1 MVTATTRS
9 QEEKLVREK
18 LPRVSIFTGRN
29 AAREYFAAALFG
41 CLFGLSAPGHDSWY
55 LAWCALVPLFHL
67 IYSASTKWQA
77 SLRAT
82 IFGFA
87 YNFVYLHWLYSI
99 HASENCPVHLRI
111 LLVFCVC
118 LHQSLL
124 FGAFAGI
131 ARTRVF
137 AALPILLPLLWVL
150 VFNKLGNSQVFFGV
164 PWSMIEYSQYQ
175 NSTVLSLCPLIGG
188 IGIGAL
194 LVQSNL
200 SLFLLS
206 GGTKYFS
213 RMPTVVTLVFSLV
226 TLAAASTAVFTASL
240 EKTKKENAPI
250 TIEPHANLT
259 LLQGNISFKRHK
271 ASVPELVDRYMQL
284 SASAP
289 ASAALPS
296 LCLWPEWS
304 IPLHFRS
311 RAMGASSMAGLAA
324 VNKQDWIVGAL
335 DSDRLG
341 RSFNAVYAFSAQ
353 GKMLDS
359 VYRKRML
366 VLFGEYM
373 PWVLS
378 APRGDTYATG
388 TSAVVLPLSKV
399 SVGPLIC
406 LEVLSPEYASETTRL
421 GAQVLVDASNTT
433 WFDTSL
439 VGRQMLAFSVF
450 RAAECGRYLAFCTTT
465 GPSCV
470 VDRSGRIIT
479 CTESNKVAAPTTQ
492 VTLYDDLTPFVRWF
506 R

>member
-9 QEEKLVREK
+9 QEKTRIQGASPWMSL
-18 LPRVSIFTGRN
+18 FTGN
-29 AAREYFAAALFG
+29 FLAEYPAAALAG
-41 CLFGLSAPGHDSWY
+41 GLFGLSAPGHEKWY
-55 LAWCALVPLFHL
+55 LAWCALIPLFYL
-67 IYSASTKWQA
+67 IYAAKTKRQA
-77 SLRAT
+77 TVRAT
-82 IFGFA
+82 VFGFA
-87 YNFVYLHWLYSI
+87 YNFVYLHWLFSI
-99 HASENCPVHLRI
+99 HSSENCPVYLRV

-118 LHQSLL
+118 LHQSIL
-124 FGAFAGI
+124 FGAFACI

-137 AALPILLPLLWVL
+137 TALPLLLPLLWVL
-150 VFNKLGNSQVFFGV
+150 IFNKLGNSQVFFGV

-175 NSTVLSLCPLIGG
+175 NSAILNLCPIFGG

-194 LVQSNL
+194 IVQSNF

-206 GGTKYFS
+206 GGTRYLTKAGALS
-213 RMPTVVTLVFSLV
+213 ALVLSLV
-226 TLAAASTAVFTASL
+226 TASVCSALILLNSL
-240 EKTKKENAPI
+240 GQRDTGEKL
-250 TIEPHANLT
+250 TINPHANLT

-284 SASAP
+284 AASAP
-289 ASAALPS
+289 AGGAVPS
-296 LCLWPEWS
+296 ICLWPEWS

-311 RAMGASSMAGLAA
+311 RALGAASMAGLAA
-324 VNKQDWIVGAL
+324 GRKQDWIVGAL

-341 RSFNAVYAFSAQ
+341 RSFNAVYGFSAE
-353 GKMLDS
+353 GKMLDA

-388 TSAVVLPLSKV
+388 TSAVLLPLNKV

-406 LEVLSPEYASETTRL
+406 LEVLSPEYAAETSRL

-439 VGRQMLAFSVF
+439 VGQQMLAFSVF

-465 GPSCV
+465 GPSCI
-470 VDRSGRIIT
+470 VDRNGRIIT

-492 VTLYDDLTPFVRWF
+492 ITLYDDLTPFVRWF

>member
-1 MVTATTRS
+1 MSATKTKIKKVVTTLRKRDLRTY
-9 QEEKLVREK
+9 L
-18 LPRVSIFTGRN
+18 I
-29 AAREYFAAALFG
+29 AAFFG
-41 CLFGLSAPGHDSWY
+41 CLFGLSAPGHDKWY
-55 LAWCALVPLFHL
+55 LAWCTLIPLFYL
-67 IYSASTKWQA
+67 VYSAATAPQA
-77 SLRAT
+77 ALRAT

-87 YNFVYLHWLYSI
+87 YNFVYLYWLYSI
-99 HASENCPVHLRI
+99 HSSENCPIYLRV

-124 FGAFAGI
+124 FGAFAFI
-131 ARTRVF
+131 ARSKIF
-137 AALPILLPLLWVL
+137 LALPLLLPILWVI

-206 GGTKYFS
+206 GGSKYFS
-213 RMPTVVTLVFSLV
+213 RKSTVSALVLSLV
-226 TLAAASTAVFTASL
+226 TIAAASSALFIDAL
-240 EKTKKENAPI
+240 KKTKKENTAV

-271 ASVPELVDRYMQL
+271 ASVPQLVDRYMHL
-284 SASAP
+284 
-289 ASAALPS
+289 ASAAPATDALPS
-296 LCLWPEWS
+296 ICLWPEWS

-311 RAMGASSMAGLAA
+311 RALGAASMAGLAA
-324 VNKQDWIVGAL
+324 GHKQDWIVGAL

-341 RSFNAVYAFSAQ
+341 RSFNAVYAFSEK
-353 GKMLDS
+353 GKMLDA

-388 TSAVVLPLSKV
+388 TSAVVLPLARA

-406 LEVLSPEYASETTRL
+406 LEVLSPEFAAETTRL

-470 VDRSGRIIT
+470 VDREGKIVT